1 MKKTQN
7 EKEKRTVR
15 IFKINRNTK
24 ERISLKKTQY
34 MRTAIQNEWLR
45 TESQKQEGQ
54 IRSTKKN
61 VKK

>member
-1 MKKTQN
+1 MKKTRN

-24 ERISLKKTQY
+24 ETTSLKKTQY

-54 IRSTKKN
+54 ITLKKC
-61 VKK
+61 

>member
-1 MKKTQN
+1 MKKTRN

-24 ERISLKKTQY
+24 ERTSLKKNKY

-54 IRSTKKN
+54 ITSTKKN
-61 VKK
+61 AKK